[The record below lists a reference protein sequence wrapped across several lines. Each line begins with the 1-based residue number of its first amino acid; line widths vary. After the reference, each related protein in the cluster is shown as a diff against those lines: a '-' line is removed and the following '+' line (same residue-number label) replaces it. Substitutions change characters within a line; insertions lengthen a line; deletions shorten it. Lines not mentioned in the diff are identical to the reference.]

1 MTSCFRN
8 KTSVKPIVFVEGIQI
23 VIACIYVKI
32 ISNCLA
38 RHFEK
43 MQISFVCFLKTRK
56 ILITFLTTMYLKTW
70 QKKSSKNFAKRR
82 GRSLITLLWLIW
94 PHQRERER
102 EFIGTNIKQFH
113 AKMKLRRWDTEK
125 NLQEVVSSG
134 APRKFHKFLL
144 WFKVDGRI
152 SANLMRL

>member
-1 MTSCFRN
+1 LYLSQNYFKLPCQTLRENANFFCLFPQDQKNIDHIFNDHVSQNMTKEEFKKLC
-8 KTSVKPIVFVEGIQI
+8 KTTWSKPHNFV
-23 VIACIYVKI
+23 VID
-32 ISNCLA
+32 
-38 RHFEK
+38 
-43 MQISFVCFLKTRK
+43 
-56 ILITFLTTMYLKTW
+56 LTSPK
-70 QKKSSKNFAKRR
+70 
-82 GRSLITLLWLIW
+82 
-94 PHQRERER
+94 RERER